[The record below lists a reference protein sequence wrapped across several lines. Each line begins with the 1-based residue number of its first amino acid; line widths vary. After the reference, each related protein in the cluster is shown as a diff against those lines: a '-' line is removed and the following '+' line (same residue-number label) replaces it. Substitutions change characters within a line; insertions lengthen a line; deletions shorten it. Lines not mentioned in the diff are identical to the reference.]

1 MLENL
6 ELFKMRARAAD
17 NDRQHNRMII
27 DKKRSMHRAL
37 LYSYQAAWVKKDNDE
52 EADYVRALMNPD
64 KVKFDYDEKIISI
77 DWEHGFVPGTTFE
90 WGRNTGLHFIIYKQ
104 ELSELAYFRGNC
116 RRCQYLV
123 ARDPETHE
131 EFGQWVAM
139 RGPVETKINTIQK
152 AGIVADV
159 PNLTLN
165 IYMTDTDQNRRTFE
179 RYKRFEFDGRFWQVQ
194 APDYISTPGIFQITA
209 EEDYECHNDEMFIRL
224 EDLDHE
230 DLVPDDV
237 NEINGEKIISP
248 LEPHL
253 YSYKFEVPGAEWW
266 ISLPASKNKEIDD
279 VLEYKVI
286 GNKLKVTWTGMKS
299 GQFIIHYGETE
310 KTITVSSLF

>member
-1 MLENL
+1 MLKNL
-6 ELFKMRARAAD
+6 ELMKIRALGAD
-17 NDRQHNRMII
+17 SDRQHNRMII

-37 LYSYQAAWVKKDNDE
+37 LYSYQSAWVKKDNDE
-52 EADYVRALMNPD
+52 EADYVRALINPD

-77 DWEHGFVPGTTFE
+77 DWEYNFVPGTTFE
-90 WGRNTGLHFIIYKQ
+90 WGRNTGLHWIIYKQ

-131 EFGQWVAM
+131 EFGQWAAI

-165 IYMTDTDQNRRTFE
+165 IYMTDTEQNRRTFE
-179 RYKRFEFDGRFWQVQ
+179 RYKRFEFDERYWKVQ
-194 APDYISTPGIFQITA
+194 APDYISTPGIFQIAA
-209 EEDYECHNDEMFIRL
+209 EEDYECHEDEMFL
-224 EDLDHE
+224 YLKEEAEDL
-230 DLVPDDV
+230 LPPDA
-237 NEINGEKIISP
+237 NEIIGEKIISP

-253 YSYKFEVPGAEWW
+253 YSYKFEVPNGEWS

-286 GNKLKVTWTGMKS
+286 NNKLKVTWTGMKS
-299 GQFIIHYGETE
+299 GQFIIHYGELE
-310 KTITVSSLF
+310 KTITVTSLF